1 MSTLLFLLLFFFVL
15 LPLGRIGWAMW
26 RQYRLIKRHMRQA
39 EEFRQ
44 AFEGAAGRGGSRRE
58 EPQPAPRKKK
68 IAEDVGEYV
77 AFEEVRV
84 YNSESDVTTEADTT
98 QVRAEAQVEDADWEE
113 IK

>member
-1 MSTLLFLLLFFFVL
+1 MSTFLFLLLFFFVL

-39 EEFRQ
+39 EEFRR
-44 AFEGAAGRGGSRRE
+44 AFEGAAGQGGRPE

-68 IAEDVGEYV
+68 IAGDVGEYV

-84 YNSESDVTTEADTT
+84 YNSESDTAAETGSTHVK
-98 QVRAEAQVEDADWEE
+98 AEAQVEDADWEE